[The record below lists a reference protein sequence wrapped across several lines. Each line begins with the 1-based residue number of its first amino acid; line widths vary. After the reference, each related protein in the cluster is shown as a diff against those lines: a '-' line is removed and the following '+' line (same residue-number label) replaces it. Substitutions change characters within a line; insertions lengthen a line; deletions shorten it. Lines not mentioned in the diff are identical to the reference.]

1 MELPQ
6 DPEPT
11 LWEQEVWEQEQ
22 ELNAPEPET
31 DTPLEPLTEKYGFP
45 FDQTIKQYK
54 DGEISASKLVSEL
67 EFDGF
72 DGDITDIL

>member
-1 MELPQ
+1 MELPE

-22 ELNAPEPET
+22 ELNAPEPEL

-54 DGEISASKLVSEL
+54 DGKISPTELASEL

>member
-1 MELPQ
+1 MSEL
-6 DPEPT
+6 DPEIPT
-11 LWEQEVWEQEQ
+11 AWEQEVWEQEQ
-22 ELNAPEPET
+22 ELNAPEPEL

-54 DGEISASKLVSEL
+54 DGKISPTELASEL